1 MSRSP
6 QSRSTPSINAAAA
19 AGTASDQVDAV
30 PEISLKPLKKR
41 QRLSRDRF
49 DALYIASRKVD
60 SALLQQVDPTS
71 TEELTESDKLA
82 NRMAER
88 VRLNRRSMTS
98 LLSSFVA
105 HLALVLVLVLFLTI
119 PNKEERGIGLEASF
133 SDPIEIPPTPET
145 KPDKIKIKAEVETV
159 VESAIDAT
167 AEDTLTDLVNEKANE
182 VNREPSPVLS
192 SDTSPMSVDAIPN
205 EVGNLPT
212 LPTGGG
218 LQGRNANN
226 RAKLASARGG
236 TPGSELAV
244 AEGLR
249 WIVKHQR
256 PDGSWRLFHNVNACQ
271 GDCRNPGKIESPTAA
286 TGLALMSLLGAGH
299 THEAG
304 PYQQEIKA
312 GLEYLISKMRVGPR
326 GGNLTISGGGKAN
339 MYAQAIATIALSE
352 AFAMTR
358 DPALEQPV
366 QEAQKYICT
375 SQNEFNGSWGYQ
387 PGQAGDLTVT
397 GWQITALKSCKLA
410 GVAVDPDVWNKAQ
423 KFVEST
429 GDTSGLFGYKKP
441 VNLKL
446 SNRKRDYQVPTTTAV
461 GSLMQMY
468 MGAPLETATLR
479 NGVNYLT
486 DEGVSQTDIYF
497 NYYATQVFRHYG
509 GEEWKRWNGVV
520 REHLIDTQD
529 HSSGHA
535 RGSWY
540 FPDKHGQV
548 GGRLYTTA
556 MAVMTLE
563 VYYRYLPLYGEASLT
578 DDEVP
583 LVVEQQAELKLDLLD
598 SK

>member
-1 MSRSP
+1 MA
-6 QSRSTPSINAAAA
+6 T
-19 AGTASDQVDAV
+19 GKASDQVDAI
-30 PEISLKPLKKR
+30 PEISTKPLKKR
-41 QRLSRDRF
+41 KRLSRDRF
-49 DALYIASRKVD
+49 DALYRASRKVD
-60 SALLQQVDPTS
+60 AGLLQQVDPT
-71 TEELTESDKLA
+71 LTDDQAESDKLA
-82 NRMAER
+82 KRMAER
-88 VRLNRRSMTS
+88 VRLNRHSASS
-98 LLSSFVA
+98 LLFSFIV
-105 HLALVLVLVLFLTI
+105 HLGLVLVLVLFLTI
-119 PNKEERGIGLEASF
+119 PNKEKPSIGLEASF
-133 SDPIEIPPTPET
+133 FSEPIEIPPTPDTE
-145 KPDKIKIKAEVETV
+145 PDKIKIESDVETE
-159 VESAIDAT
+159 VESAMEAT
-167 AEDTLTDLVNEKANE
+167 AEDTSTDLVNEMAND
-182 VNREPSPVLS
+182 VNQVPSPKLS
-192 SDTSPMSVDAIPN
+192 SEFSPISVDAVPN
-205 EVGNLPT
+205 KIGNLPT

-226 RAKLASARGG
+226 RAKLAGARGG

-286 TGLALMSLLGAGH
+286 TGLALMSLLGAGY

-304 PYQQEIKA
+304 PYQLEIKA
-312 GLEYLISKMRVGPR
+312 GLEYLLGKMRVGPR

-366 QEAQKYICT
+366 REAQKYICT

-387 PGQAGDLTVT
+387 AGQSGDLTVT

-410 GVAVDPDVWNKAQ
+410 GVDVDPNVWSKAQ

-446 SNRKRDYQVPTTTAV
+446 SARKRDYQVKTTTAV
-461 GSLMQMY
+461 GSLLQMY
-468 MGAPLETATLR
+468 LGEPLESASLG
-479 NGVNYLT
+479 NGINYLI
-486 DEGVSQTDIYF
+486 DEGVSPTDIYF

-509 GEEWKRWNGVV
+509 GEDWKQWNAVV
-520 REHLIDTQD
+520 REHLVDTQD
-529 HSSGHA
+529 HSKSHA

-563 VYYRYLPLYGEASLT
+563 VYYRYLPLYGEDSLT
-578 DDEVP
+578 DEEVP
-583 LVVEQQAELKLDLLD
+583 LAIERQAGLGIDVLD
-598 SK
+598 KN